1 MPHYQVALPTPLFQ
15 SLTYACDAALSVGQM
30 VVVPLRS
37 TMMMGVV
44 TQKESAYQGHTKD
57 IQSVLPWVF
66 NQKQINF
73 LTWLSQY
80 TMNPF
85 GLCAKLMMPLPLK
98 EFEKIIKKPTPLPK
112 ACHVNPSLDVILN
125 PDQQEACR
133 KIEEKRGTFVP
144 FLLDGMTGSGK
155 TEVYFHTIHRC
166 LLDQKQ
172 ALVLLPEIA
181 LTEQWVMRFEQRF
194 GFKPD
199 LWHSQITPKRRREL
213 FEKIYSGAPCIVV
226 GARSALFLPFQKLG
240 IIVVDEEHD
249 SSYKQEDQLIYNA
262 RDAAIVRAQH
272 ESCPIILASATP
284 SLETYY
290 NAVQGKYTLLSL
302 KSRYGVE
309 EMPSIHIIDRRDK
322 KKSKAYISEP
332 LQNAVGQALQR
343 QEQSLLFVNR
353 RGFAPLTLCQA
364 CGHRFECKSCSSW
377 LTHHEKSSIL
387 KCHHCLDT
395 QPYPKHCPQC
405 GVKDAFVACG
415 PGVERLYEE
424 AKNLFPEAR
433 FLVMSSDM
441 VDSPQKMKEAMAK
454 IMNHDVDI
462 IIGTQ
467 LMAKGHHFPK
477 LTVVGAV
484 DADMGLN
491 GMDLRACEK
500 TFQLLYQVAG
510 RAGRDV
516 LKGHI
521 YLQTYNPDHP
531 VIQNLKSYDKDAFLQ
546 AELDQREA
554 FHMPPFSKMALIT
567 LSSRSIPDLDT
578 ATKILY
584 TQQPSHEDIQIL
596 GPSVPH
602 LAKVKGEHRKRF
614 LLMTQKTGHR
624 QNYIQQWVFQKK
636 LPRTVRVYVDID
648 PLNFA

>member
-1 MPHYQVALPTPLFQ
+1 MLHYQVALPTPLFQ
-15 SLTYACDAALSVGQM
+15 SLTYAYDGDLSVGQM

-37 TMMMGVV
+37 TMMIGIII
-44 TQKESAYQGHTKD
+44 QKESAYQGATKEIHT
-57 IQSVLPWVF
+57 ILPWQL

-98 EFEKIIKKPTPLPK
+98 EFEKIIQKPSALPPPLPLQS
-112 ACHVNPSLDVILN
+112 SLNVVLT
-125 PDQQEACR
+125 PDQQEACE
-133 KIEEKRGTFVP
+133 KIEKVQDVFTP

-155 TEVYFHTIHRC
+155 TEVYFHIIHRC
-166 LLDQKQ
+166 LLDKKQ

-181 LTEQWVMRFEQRF
+181 LTEQWVMRFEDRF

-199 LWHSQITPKRRREL
+199 LWHSQLTPKNRRLL
-213 FEKIYSGAPCIVV
+213 FEKIYNGAPCVVV
-226 GARSALFLPFQKLG
+226 GARSALFLPFQNLR

-272 ESCPIILASATP
+272 EACPIILASATP

-290 NAVQGKYTLLSL
+290 NAKQGKYELLIL

-309 EMPSIHIIDRRDK
+309 EMPTIHIIDRRDK
-322 KKSKAYISEP
+322 KKSKAYISPP
-332 LQNAVGQALQR
+332 LEQAVTQALQR

-377 LTHHEKSSIL
+377 LTHHEKSHIL

-395 QPYPKHCPQC
+395 QAYPNHCPQC
-405 GVKDAFVACG
+405 GVTDAFVACG
-415 PGVERLYEE
+415 PGVERLHEE
-424 AKNLFPEAR
+424 AKTLFPQAR

-441 VDSPQKMKEAMAK
+441 IDAAPKMKEAMAK
-454 IMNHDVDI
+454 IINHEVDI

-477 LTVVGAV
+477 LTIVGAV

-510 RAGRDV
+510 RAGRDA

-531 VIQNLKSYDKDAFLQ
+531 VIQNLKNYDKDAFLQ

-554 FHMPPFSKMALIT
+554 FHMPPFSKIALIT
-567 LSSRSIPDLDT
+567 LSSRNITDLDT

-584 TQQPSHEDIQIL
+584 TQQPQHDDIQIL
-596 GPSVPH
+596 GPSIPH
-602 LAKVKGEHRKRF
+602 LAKVKGEYRKRF
-614 LLMTQKTGHR
+614 LLMTKKTGHR
-624 QNYIQQWVFQKK
+624 QSYIHQWIFQKK
-636 LPRTVRVYVDID
+636 LPRSVRIYIDID
-648 PLNFA
+648 PLNFS